1 MATTPIKNVVLLGAD
16 GKLGPTI
23 YQHLVDNSFNVTV
36 LKRQSSKS
44 PSVYP
49 NQAFVSD
56 AFTVSELVPILKGQ
70 DAMIVTIKGSE
81 TALQKRLADACI
93 AAGVRRFI
101 PADFGSVDSSSPL
114 TQRLVPLYIHKSELR
129 EYLISL
135 AAQNANFTWTSL
147 VCGHFFDWSL
157 EFLHIYLSS
166 RRAEIINSGTE
177 KWSAS
182 TLAQI
187 SLATVRILQRPDTTA
202 NRMLYIQS
210 FLTTQMDVIRA
221 FESATGSKWDVK
233 AFEGK
238 VYEKAEKAKAEAGDL
253 EAVENLVWYLG
264 AVDADWTGRKD
275 FAMEELGLEEE
286 SMDEVVKRVVEEQ
299 DGKKQ

>member
-70 DAMIVTIKGSE
+70 DAMVVTIKGSE
-81 TALQKRLADACI
+81 TALQKCLADACI

-135 AAQNANFTWTSL
+135 AAQHPNFTWTSL

-157 EFLHIYLSS
+157 EFLHIYLPS

-187 SLATVRILQRPDTTA
+187 SRATVRILQRPDTTA
-202 NRMLYIQS
+202 NRMLYVQS

-221 FESATGSKWDVK
+221 FESATGCKWEVK

-238 VYEKAEKAKAEAGDL
+238 EYEREEKAKAEKGDL

-275 FAMEELGLEEE
+275 FAMQELGLEEE
-286 SMDEVVKRVVEEQ
+286 SMGEVVRRVVQEL
-299 DGKKQ
+299 DGKGK